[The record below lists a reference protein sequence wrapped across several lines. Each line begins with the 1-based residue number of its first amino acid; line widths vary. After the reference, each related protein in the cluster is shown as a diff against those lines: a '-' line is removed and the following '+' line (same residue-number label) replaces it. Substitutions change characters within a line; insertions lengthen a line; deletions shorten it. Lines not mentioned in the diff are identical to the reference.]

1 MGGRVLGRELANM
14 IVDTYLEEGLHYLSL
29 FIIVCITMNLIMMC
43 LFIKQGSSQVINKY
57 KKQLKYE
64 VTLSSDNGISIR
76 DAKQLT
82 TIKDVK
88 TYNYEQLVNASSH
101 TLKSVN
107 TRLSFPR
114 ICLTELQEDTFLLAG
129 YSSMTLIQDFNSK
142 EYKLKE
148 GRLLNKN
155 DENTSNAVISY
166 ALAKNNNLSLGDDI
180 QLNTEK
186 GDVSLSVVGIYK
198 NKVGLLSH
206 LKPYNTIF
214 ISLSKA
220 QSLSHAGQTVSSVT
234 YYLNKKS
241 HTEGFIKKAQRKPL
255 DWNHLQ
261 LTSNDAQYNACV
273 SIFENICDK
282 LKMIPLIILI
292 ISSLFLI
299 LICHKLFKTHNLSKI
314 LIIFMI
320 SFTISCFTSP
330 SLSKYTIN
338 TYLSQHDVNMS
349 QKETRKI
356 KTTYTPRILIE
367 SIGITSIM
375 YLETVIIAYKKKISA

>member
-1 MGGRVLGRELANM
+1 MFKGK
-14 IVDTYLEEGLHYLSL
+14 EGLHYLSL

-220 QSLSHAGQTVSSVT
+220 QSLSHAEQTVSSVT

-273 SIFENICDK
+273 SIFENIYDK
-282 LKMIPLIILI
+282 VKTFPFILLITGSFL
-292 ISSLFLI
+292 LI
-299 LICHKLFKTHNLSKI
+299 LIYIRLSKKQNLLKTFI
-314 LIIFMI
+314 VFIVALSITF
-320 SFTISCFTSP
+320 FTSP
-330 SLSKYTIN
+330 YLSKYTIN
-338 TYLSQHDVNMS
+338 TSLSHRDMTIS
-349 QKETRKI
+349 QKEIRKI
-356 KTTYTPRILIE
+356 RTVYTSKIMIE
-367 SIGITSIM
+367 TIGIASIM
-375 YLETVIIAYKKKISA
+375 YLETVIITYKKKISA

>member
-1 MGGRVLGRELANM
+1 MSKGK
-14 IVDTYLEEGLHYLSL
+14 EGLHYLSL

-64 VTLSSDNGISIR
+64 VTLSSNNGISIR

-220 QSLSHAGQTVSSVT
+220 QSLSHAEQTVSSVT

-241 HTEGFIKKAQRKPL
+241 NTEGFIKKAQRKPL
-255 DWNHLQ
+255 DWKHLQ

-292 ISSLFLI
+292 IGSLFLI

-314 LIIFMI
+314 LVIFMI
-320 SFTISCFTSP
+320 SFTISCFTSS
-330 SLSKYTIN
+330 SLSKYTID

>member
-1 MGGRVLGRELANM
+1 MFKGK
-14 IVDTYLEEGLHYLSL
+14 EGLHYLSL

-82 TIKDVK
+82 TIKGVK

-114 ICLTELQEDTFLLAG
+114 IRLTKLQEDTFLLAG

-186 GDVSLSVVGIYK
+186 GDVSLSIVGIYK

-214 ISLSKA
+214 IALSKA
-220 QSLSHAGQTVSSVT
+220 QSLSHTEQTVSSVT
-234 YYLNKKS
+234 YYLNKNS
-241 HTEGFIKKAQRKPL
+241 NTEGFIKKAQRKTL

>member
-1 MGGRVLGRELANM
+1 MSKGK
-14 IVDTYLEEGLHYLSL
+14 EGLHYLSL

-375 YLETVIIAYKKKISA
+375 YLETVIIAYKKKRGCDEMI

>member
-1 MGGRVLGRELANM
+1 MFKGK
-14 IVDTYLEEGLHYLSL
+14 EGLHYLSL

-57 KKQLKYE
+57 EKQLKYE

-114 ICLTELQEDTFLLAG
+114 ICLTELQEDAFLLAG

-220 QSLSHAGQTVSSVT
+220 QSLSHAEQTVSSVT

>member
-1 MGGRVLGRELANM
+1 MFKGK
-14 IVDTYLEEGLHYLSL
+14 EGLHYLSL

-82 TIKDVK
+82 TIKGVK

-114 ICLTELQEDTFLLAG
+114 IRLTKLQEDTFLLAG

-186 GDVSLSVVGIYK
+186 GDVSLSIVGIYK

-214 ISLSKA
+214 IALSKA
-220 QSLSHAGQTVSSVT
+220 QSLSHTEQTVSSVT
-234 YYLNKKS
+234 YYLNKNS
-241 HTEGFIKKAQRKPL
+241 NTEGFIKKAQRKTL
-255 DWNHLQ
+255 DWNHLK

-314 LIIFMI
+314 LIVFMI
-320 SFTISCFTSP
+320 SYTISCFTSP

>member
-1 MGGRVLGRELANM
+1 MFKGK
-14 IVDTYLEEGLHYLSL
+14 EGLHYLSL

-82 TIKDVK
+82 IIKDVK

-220 QSLSHAGQTVSSVT
+220 QSLSHAEQTVSSVT

-241 HTEGFIKKAQRKPL
+241 HTEGFIKKAQRKQL

-330 SLSKYTIN
+330 SLSKYIIN

>member
-1 MGGRVLGRELANM
+1 MFKGK
-14 IVDTYLEEGLHYLSL
+14 EGLHYLSL

-114 ICLTELQEDTFLLAG
+114 ICLTELQEDAFLLAG

-220 QSLSHAGQTVSSVT
+220 QSLSHAEQTVSSVT
-234 YYLNKKS
+234 YYLNK
-241 HTEGFIKKAQRKPL
+241 APL
-255 DWNHLQ
+255 LQ
-261 LTSNDAQYNACV
+261 MGGDYS
-273 SIFENICDK
+273 
-282 LKMIPLIILI
+282 LI
-292 ISSLFLI
+292 
-299 LICHKLFKTHNLSKI
+299 
-314 LIIFMI
+314 
-320 SFTISCFTSP
+320 
-330 SLSKYTIN
+330 Y
-338 TYLSQHDVNMS
+338 
-349 QKETRKI
+349 
-356 KTTYTPRILIE
+356 
-367 SIGITSIM
+367 
-375 YLETVIIAYKKKISA
+375 

>member
-1 MGGRVLGRELANM
+1 MFKGK
-14 IVDTYLEEGLHYLSL
+14 EGLHYLSL

-43 LFIKQGSSQVINKY
+43 LFIKQGSLQVINKY

-114 ICLTELQEDTFLLAG
+114 IRLTKLQEDTFLLAG

-186 GDVSLSVVGIYK
+186 GDVSLSIVGIYK

-214 ISLSKA
+214 IALSKA
-220 QSLSHAGQTVSSVT
+220 QSLSHTEQTVSSVT
-234 YYLNKKS
+234 YYLNKNS
-241 HTEGFIKKAQRKPL
+241 NTEGFIKKAQRKTL
-255 DWNHLQ
+255 DWNHLK

-314 LIIFMI
+314 LIVFMI
-320 SFTISCFTSP
+320 SYTISCFTSP

>member
-1 MGGRVLGRELANM
+1 MFKGK
-14 IVDTYLEEGLHYLSL
+14 EGLHYLSL

-82 TIKDVK
+82 TIKGVK

-114 ICLTELQEDTFLLAG
+114 IRLTKLQEDTFLLAG

-142 EYKLKE
+142 EYRLKE

-186 GDVSLSVVGIYK
+186 GDVSLSIVGIYK

-214 ISLSKA
+214 IALSKA
-220 QSLSHAGQTVSSVT
+220 QSLSHTEQTVSSVT
-234 YYLNKKS
+234 YYLNKNS
-241 HTEGFIKKAQRKPL
+241 NTEGFIKKAQRKPL

-282 LKMIPLIILI
+282 LKIIPLIILI
-292 ISSLFLI
+292 IGSLFLI

>member
-1 MGGRVLGRELANM
+1 MFKGK
-14 IVDTYLEEGLHYLSL
+14 EGLHYLSL

-101 TLKSVN
+101 ALKSVN

-114 ICLTELQEDTFLLAG
+114 ICLTELQEDAFLLAG

-220 QSLSHAGQTVSSVT
+220 QSLSHAEQTVSSVT

>member
-1 MGGRVLGRELANM
+1 MSKGK
-14 IVDTYLEEGLHYLSL
+14 EGLHYLSL

-155 DENTSNAVISY
+155 DENTSNAIISY

-220 QSLSHAGQTVSSVT
+220 QSLSHAEQTVSSVT

>member
-1 MGGRVLGRELANM
+1 MFKGK
-14 IVDTYLEEGLHYLSL
+14 EGLHYLSL
-29 FIIVCITMNLIMMC
+29 FIIVCITMNIIMMC

-82 TIKDVK
+82 TIKGVK

-114 ICLTELQEDTFLLAG
+114 IRLTKLQEDTFLLAG

-186 GDVSLSVVGIYK
+186 GDVSLSIVGIYK

-214 ISLSKA
+214 IALSKA
-220 QSLSHAGQTVSSVT
+220 QSLSHTEQTVSSVT
-234 YYLNKKS
+234 YYLNKNS
-241 HTEGFIKKAQRKPL
+241 NTEGFIKKAQRKPL

-282 LKMIPLIILI
+282 LKIIPLIILI
-292 ISSLFLI
+292 IGSLFLI

>member
-1 MGGRVLGRELANM
+1 MFKGK
-14 IVDTYLEEGLHYLSL
+14 EGLHYLSL

-107 TRLSFPR
+107 TRFSFPR
-114 ICLTELQEDTFLLAG
+114 ICLTELQEDAFLLAG
-129 YSSMTLIQDFNSK
+129 YSSMMLIQDFNSK

-220 QSLSHAGQTVSSVT
+220 QSLSHAEQTVSSVT

-292 ISSLFLI
+292 IGSLFLM

>member
-1 MGGRVLGRELANM
+1 MFKGK
-14 IVDTYLEEGLHYLSL
+14 EGLHYLSL
-29 FIIVCITMNLIMMC
+29 FIIVCITMNIIMMC

-114 ICLTELQEDTFLLAG
+114 IRLTKLQEDTFLLAG

-180 QLNTEK
+180 QLKTEK
-186 GDVSLSVVGIYK
+186 GDVSLSIVGIYK

-214 ISLSKA
+214 IALSKA
-220 QSLSHAGQTVSSVT
+220 QSLSHTEQTVSSVT
-234 YYLNKKS
+234 YYLNKNS
-241 HTEGFIKKAQRKPL
+241 NTEGFIKKAQRKPL

-282 LKMIPLIILI
+282 LKIIPLIILI
-292 ISSLFLI
+292 IGSLFLI

>member
-1 MGGRVLGRELANM
+1 MFKGK
-14 IVDTYLEEGLHYLSL
+14 EGLHYLSL

-101 TLKSVN
+101 ALKSVN

-114 ICLTELQEDTFLLAG
+114 ICLTELHEDTFLLAG

-186 GDVSLSVVGIYK
+186 GDVSFSVVGIYK

-220 QSLSHAGQTVSSVT
+220 QSLSHAEQTVSSVT

-241 HTEGFIKKAQRKPL
+241 NTEGFIKKAQRKPL
-255 DWNHLQ
+255 DWKHLQ

-292 ISSLFLI
+292 IGSLFLI

-314 LIIFMI
+314 LIIFVI
-320 SFTISCFTSP
+320 SYTISCFTSP

-375 YLETVIIAYKKKISA
+375 YLETIIIAYKKKISA

>member
-1 MGGRVLGRELANM
+1 MFKGK
-14 IVDTYLEEGLHYLSL
+14 EGLHYLSL

-155 DENTSNAVISY
+155 EENTSNAVISY

-220 QSLSHAGQTVSSVT
+220 QSLSHAEQTVSSVT

>member
-1 MGGRVLGRELANM
+1 MSKGK
-14 IVDTYLEEGLHYLSL
+14 EGLHYLSL
-29 FIIVCITMNLIMMC
+29 FIIVCITINLIMMC

-88 TYNYEQLVNASSH
+88 TYNYEQLINASSH

-220 QSLSHAGQTVSSVT
+220 QSLSHAEQTVSSVT

-241 HTEGFIKKAQRKPL
+241 NTEGFIKKAQRKPL
-255 DWNHLQ
+255 DWKHLQ

-292 ISSLFLI
+292 IGSLFLI

-314 LIIFMI
+314 LIIFVI
-320 SFTISCFTSP
+320 SYTISCFTSP

-375 YLETVIIAYKKKISA
+375 YLETIIIAYKKKISA

>member
-1 MGGRVLGRELANM
+1 MSKGK
-14 IVDTYLEEGLHYLSL
+14 EGLHYLSL

-114 ICLTELQEDTFLLAG
+114 ICLTELHEDTFLLAG

-186 GDVSLSVVGIYK
+186 GDVSFSVVGIYK

-220 QSLSHAGQTVSSVT
+220 QSLSHAEQTVSSVT

-241 HTEGFIKKAQRKPL
+241 NTEGFIKKAQRKPL
-255 DWNHLQ
+255 DWKHLQ

-292 ISSLFLI
+292 IGSLFLI
-299 LICHKLFKTHNLSKI
+299 LICHKLFKTYNLSKI
-314 LIIFMI
+314 LIIFVI
-320 SFTISCFTSP
+320 SYTISCFTSP

-375 YLETVIIAYKKKISA
+375 YLETIIIAYKKKISA

>member
-1 MGGRVLGRELANM
+1 MSKGK
-14 IVDTYLEEGLHYLSL
+14 EGLHYLPL

-220 QSLSHAGQTVSSVT
+220 QSLSHAEQTVSSVT

>member
-1 MGGRVLGRELANM
+1 MSKGK
-14 IVDTYLEEGLHYLSL
+14 EGLHYLSL

-220 QSLSHAGQTVSSVT
+220 QSLSHAEQTVSSVT

-282 LKMIPLIILI
+282 LKTIPLIILI

>member
-1 MGGRVLGRELANM
+1 MSKGK
-14 IVDTYLEEGLHYLSL
+14 EGLHYLSL

-101 TLKSVN
+101 TLTSVN

-114 ICLTELQEDTFLLAG
+114 ICLTELQDDTFLLAG

-220 QSLSHAGQTVSSVT
+220 QSLSHAEQTVSSVT

>member
-1 MGGRVLGRELANM
+1 MLKGK
-14 IVDTYLEEGLHYLSL
+14 EGLHYLSL

-43 LFIKQGSSQVINKY
+43 LFIKQGSLQVINKY

-114 ICLTELQEDTFLLAG
+114 IRLTKLQEDTFLLAG

-186 GDVSLSVVGIYK
+186 GDVSLSIVGIYK

-214 ISLSKA
+214 IALSKA
-220 QSLSHAGQTVSSVT
+220 QSLSHTEQTVSSVT
-234 YYLNKKS
+234 YYLNKNS
-241 HTEGFIKKAQRKPL
+241 NTEGFIKKAQRKTL
-255 DWNHLQ
+255 DWNHLK

-314 LIIFMI
+314 LIVFMI
-320 SFTISCFTSP
+320 SYTISCFTSP

>member
-1 MGGRVLGRELANM
+1 MFKGK
-14 IVDTYLEEGLHYLSL
+14 EGLHYLSL

-82 TIKDVK
+82 TIKGVK

-107 TRLSFPR
+107 RRLSFPR

-180 QLNTEK
+180 QLKTEK
-186 GDVSLSVVGIYK
+186 GDVSLSIVGIYK

-220 QSLSHAGQTVSSVT
+220 QSLSHAEQTVSSVT

-241 HTEGFIKKAQRKPL
+241 NTEGFIKKAQRKPL

-282 LKMIPLIILI
+282 LKIIPLIILI
-292 ISSLFLI
+292 IGSLFLI

>member
-1 MGGRVLGRELANM
+1 MSKGK
-14 IVDTYLEEGLHYLSL
+14 EGLHYLSL

-43 LFIKQGSSQVINKY
+43 LFVKQGSSQVINKY

-220 QSLSHAGQTVSSVT
+220 QSLSHAEQTVSSVT

-338 TYLSQHDVNMS
+338 AYLSQHDVNMS

>member
-1 MGGRVLGRELANM
+1 MSKGK
-14 IVDTYLEEGLHYLSL
+14 EGLHYLSL

-220 QSLSHAGQTVSSVT
+220 QSLSHAEQTVSSVT

-375 YLETVIIAYKKKISA
+375 YLETVIIAYKKKRRCLEINDSFPK

>member
-1 MGGRVLGRELANM
+1 MSKGK
-14 IVDTYLEEGLHYLSL
+14 EGLHYLSL
-29 FIIVCITMNLIMMC
+29 FIIVCITMNFIMMC

-220 QSLSHAGQTVSSVT
+220 QSLSHAEQTVSSVT

>member
-1 MGGRVLGRELANM
+1 MFKGK
-14 IVDTYLEEGLHYLSL
+14 EGLHYLSL

-82 TIKDVK
+82 TIKGVK

-114 ICLTELQEDTFLLAG
+114 IRLTKLQEDTFLLAG

-186 GDVSLSVVGIYK
+186 GDVSLSIVGIYK

-214 ISLSKA
+214 IALSKA
-220 QSLSHAGQTVSSVT
+220 QSLSHTEQTVSSVT
-234 YYLNKKS
+234 YYLNKNS
-241 HTEGFIKKAQRKPL
+241 NTEGFIKKAQRKPL

-282 LKMIPLIILI
+282 LKIIPLIILI
-292 ISSLFLI
+292 IGSLFLI

>member
-1 MGGRVLGRELANM
+1 MFKGK
-14 IVDTYLEEGLHYLSL
+14 EGLHYLSL

-82 TIKDVK
+82 TIKGVK

-114 ICLTELQEDTFLLAG
+114 IRLTKLQEDTFLLAG

-186 GDVSLSVVGIYK
+186 GDVSLSIVGIYK

-214 ISLSKA
+214 IALSKA
-220 QSLSHAGQTVSSVT
+220 QSLSHTEQTVSSVT
-234 YYLNKKS
+234 YYLNKNS
-241 HTEGFIKKAQRKPL
+241 NTEGFIKKAQRKPL

-292 ISSLFLI
+292 IGSLFLI

>member
-1 MGGRVLGRELANM
+1 MSKGK
-14 IVDTYLEEGLHYLSL
+14 EGLHYLSL

-220 QSLSHAGQTVSSVT
+220 QSLSHAEQTVSSVT

-375 YLETVIIAYKKKISA
+375 YLETVIIAYKKKISVFLLI

>member
-1 MGGRVLGRELANM
+1 MFKGK
-14 IVDTYLEEGLHYLSL
+14 EGLHYLSL

-220 QSLSHAGQTVSSVT
+220 QSLSHAEQTVSSVT
-234 YYLNKKS
+234 YYLNKQS

>member
-1 MGGRVLGRELANM
+1 MSKGK
-14 IVDTYLEEGLHYLSL
+14 EGLHYLSL

-114 ICLTELQEDTFLLAG
+114 ICLTELHEDTFLLAG

-186 GDVSLSVVGIYK
+186 GDVSYSIVGIYK

-220 QSLSHAGQTVSSVT
+220 QSLSHAEQTVSSVT

-241 HTEGFIKKAQRKPL
+241 NTEGFIKKAQRKPL
-255 DWNHLQ
+255 DWKHLQ

-320 SFTISCFTSP
+320 SFTISCFTSS

-375 YLETVIIAYKKKISA
+375 YLETIIIAYKKKISA

>member
-1 MGGRVLGRELANM
+1 MSKGK
-14 IVDTYLEEGLHYLSL
+14 EGLHYLSL

-198 NKVGLLSH
+198 NKKGLLRH

-220 QSLSHAGQTVSSVT
+220 QSLSHAEQTVSSVT

-375 YLETVIIAYKKKISA
+375 YLETVIIAYKKKRGCDEMI

>member
-1 MGGRVLGRELANM
+1 MSKRK
-14 IVDTYLEEGLHYLSL
+14 EGLHYLSL

-114 ICLTELQEDTFLLAG
+114 ICLTELHEDTFLLAG

-186 GDVSLSVVGIYK
+186 GDVSFSVVGIYK

-220 QSLSHAGQTVSSVT
+220 QSLSHAEQTVSSVT

-241 HTEGFIKKAQRKPL
+241 NTEGFIKKAQRKPL
-255 DWNHLQ
+255 DWKHLQ

-292 ISSLFLI
+292 IGSLFLI
-299 LICHKLFKTHNLSKI
+299 LICHKLFKTHNLSKT

-320 SFTISCFTSP
+320 SFTISCFTSS